1 MHLKYPVIMGNLFS
15 ADSTPSTARFYEGI
29 TLLFANPK
37 KEFPQ
42 DFDPERPFKAV
53 PLKKISRASF
63 VDLVKGR
70 KVVLLEKF
78 DDFEP
83 VVPLDVELL
92 DNATYIVIHPTPPI
106 PERYT
111 NVTLIW
117 GNPEEN
123 FPDGFDYKD
132 PFGSRVIDSVSRES
146 FISRVEGE
154 GCVAVLPLDDF
165 LNFSLNPTAFI
176 LKEKTP
182 REVELCDNATFIL
195 IRSGEKGLKKRVST
209 FTLHIA
215 FCYLW

>member
-78 DDFEP
+78 DDYEP
-83 VVPLDVELL
+83 VVPLDVELR
-92 DNATYIVIHPTPPI
+92 DNATYIVVHPTPPI
-106 PERYT
+106 PELYEDMR
-111 NVTLIW
+111 L
-117 GNPEEN
+117 
-123 FPDGFDYKD
+123 
-132 PFGSRVIDSVSRES
+132 
-146 FISRVEGE
+146 
-154 GCVAVLPLDDF
+154 VLPLENGFPEDF
-165 LNFSLNPTAFI
+165 DPERPGS
-176 LKEKTP
+176 
-182 REVELCDNATFIL
+182 EVEVVKLRNLSQHGFVSFLAGRNAEFVVTPEDYPSRDVSKTIPADVEL
-195 IRSGEKGLKKRVST
+195 RDGATYIVLPRKGKDYEQTVST